1 MRISL
6 SWLREHA
13 DIPAGITADELEKA
27 LVSVGLEVEELS
39 DLGAAVQGPL
49 VVARVLSIEELTEFK
64 KPIRYCMVDV
74 GEAEPTSIVC
84 GARNFAE
91 GDLVVVIRPGGV
103 LPGDFAVGA
112 RKTYGRMSHG
122 MICSARELGLGDD
135 HDGIIVLSPDLADRI
150 GQDARPVVGLDEVVV
165 ELAITPDRGYCFS
178 ARGIARELAGALG
191 VDFRDPGLAKAPGG
205 RGEPVSVTVR
215 DTVGCDRFGTRVVR
229 GVDPTR
235 PSPGWLTTR
244 LVHAGVR
251 PISLAVDITNYVM
264 MDLGQPMHA
273 FDADSVRGGLV
284 VRRAMPGETLVT
296 LDGVTRKL
304 DAEDLVIADSGLPSP
319 LAGDSAG
326 GVVSL
331 AAIMG
336 GASTEVSDAT
346 VNVLFEAAHWDPVT
360 VARAARRHKL
370 PSEASKRFERGVDP
384 QLPLVAIE
392 RAVSLLVEYGGG
404 VPDEAIGDVDHLLPR
419 APITMAADLPN
430 RVSGVDYTRAA
441 VVRLLEQVGCAVED
455 NSALRVVPPSWR
467 PDLTDP
473 ADLTEEVVRLHGYD
487 QVASV
492 LPSAPPGGRGL
503 SAEQRRRRSVG
514 RTLAEAG
521 YVEVQNY
528 PFVGADF
535 AEAFGL
541 DADDPRRSAVALRNP
556 ISDEEPL
563 MRTTLLPPLL
573 AALTRNLGRGNRDLA
588 LFEVGRVFHPSAA
601 AGRPSPELGV
611 GARPSAEELA
621 AVDALLPA
629 QPWRVAAVLSGEVE
643 PTGWWGKGR
652 AGNWADAVE
661 AARIVAD
668 AAGAPVTVR
677 AAQYAPW
684 HPGRCAALYVGD
696 TLVGHAGELHPAV
709 CAALE
714 LPKRTCAMELELDA
728 LPLPGAPGAPT
739 VSTYPPALIDV
750 ALVVE
755 NAVPAADLGEALTAG
770 AGELLESLRL
780 FDVFEGEQLG
790 EGRKSLA
797 YKLTLRALDRT
808 LTGEESV
815 AVRDAAVAEAVR
827 RHGAVLRGA

>member
-74 GEAEPTSIVC
+74 GEAEPTSVIC

-91 GDLVVVIRPGGV
+91 GDLVVLIRPGGV
-103 LPGDFAVGA
+103 LPGDFHVGA

-135 HDGIIVLSPDLADRI
+135 HDGIIILSPDLADRI
-150 GQDARPVVGLDEVVV
+150 GQDARPLVGLDEVVV

-191 VDFRDPGLAKAPGG
+191 VDYRDPALLPAPGA
-205 RGEPVSVTVR
+205 RGVPVSVTVR

-235 PSPGWLTTR
+235 PSPAWLTAR
-244 LVHAGVR
+244 LTHAGVR

-273 FDADSVRGGLV
+273 FDADRVSGGLV
-284 VRRAMPGETLVT
+284 VRRAEPGETLTT
-296 LDGVTRKL
+296 LDGAVRKL
-304 DAEDLVIADSGLPSP
+304 DAEDLVISDDSG
-319 LAGDSAG
+319 
-326 GVVSL
+326 VISL

-336 GASTEVSDAT
+336 GASTEVSGET

-384 QLPLVAIE
+384 KLPLVAIQ

-404 VPDEAIGDVDHLLPR
+404 VPDDAIGDVDHVAPR

-430 RVSGVDYTRAA
+430 RISGVDYTRAA
-441 VVRLLEQVGCAVED
+441 VVRLLEQVGCSVED
-455 NSALRVVPPSWR
+455 SSALRVVPPTWR

-473 ADLTEEVVRLHGYD
+473 ADLAEEVIRLHGYD
-487 QVASV
+487 QVASI

-521 YVEVQNY
+521 YVEVHNY
-528 PFVGADF
+528 PFVGAEF

-541 DADDPRRSAVALRNP
+541 ADDDPRRVAVGLRNP

-563 MRTTLLPPLL
+563 LRTTMLPPLL

-601 AGRPSPELGV
+601 AGNESPELGV
-611 GARPSAEELA
+611 AGRPTAEELA

-629 QPWRVAAVLSGEVE
+629 QPWRVAAVLAGEIE
-643 PTGWWGKGR
+643 PAGWWGKGR
-652 AGNWADAVE
+652 TADWADAVE
-661 AARIVAD
+661 AARIVVD
-668 AAGAPVTVR
+668 AAGAHVTVR

-684 HPGRCAALYVGD
+684 HPGRCAALLVGD
-696 TLVGHAGELHPAV
+696 VVVGHAGELHPAV
-709 CAALE
+709 CAALD

-750 ALVVE
+750 ALVVDA
-755 NAVPAADLGEALTAG
+755 AVPAADLGDALAEG
-770 AGELLESLRL
+770 AGSLLESLRL
-780 FDVFEGEQLG
+780 FDVFESEQLG
-790 EGRKSLA
+790 AGRKSLA